1 MVDIMA
7 NQVEHTTQNNAS
19 IKGLTSEEVR
29 AAQAAGKVNADA
41 TVKTRSYGSIFRSN
55 ICTLFNLINVILA
68 VFVFLTGSYKNMLF
82 MLVIVI
88 NTIIGI
94 VQEIRSKITTDRLS
108 IVVAANV
115 EVMRDEKLQ
124 KIPIDE
130 LVLGD
135 VMRLGRGNQIPTDSV
150 VLEGECKTD
159 ESLLTGESRLIPKHA
174 GDQLYSGSFINAGTV
189 WARVEKV
196 GADNYAAQI
205 TNEAKQKKAINSEIM
220 TSLNKIIKYVSIFMF
235 PVGLLLFANEYLLHH
250 VELDPAILSTVS
262 AMVGMIPE
270 GLILL
275 ASTVMAVAVVRL
287 ARHQVLVQQL
297 YCIETLARVDV
308 LCLDKTGTI
317 TTGGMEVSGL
327 VPLSTADSE
336 PKEQE
341 LSKIVA
347 SLVASDEDPND
358 TARAIQEYFGLAKE
372 GKQKVEQA
380 IPPTDLLKPT
390 RVIPF
395 SSDTKWSGAAFANG
409 EAYVM
414 GAAQFVLEKNAN
426 ALAQIKDALD
436 TYAADARVLLVAR
449 VEGFDTNG
457 TIEGEVTPLGFV
469 CLRDQIRSTAAQTIA
484 YFKEQGV
491 KLKVISGDDPH
502 TVSGIAQKVGIEGAD
517 RFVDATTLKTDQD
530 IASAIKN
537 YNVFGRVRPEQKK
550 AFVLALQAEGHTVAM
565 TGDGVNDVLALKAS
579 DCSVAMASGSDA
591 ARNVAQ
597 LVLVDNDF
605 ASMPA
610 VVAEGRRSINNLQ
623 RSASL
628 FLVKTLLSITAA
640 FLFIFLPWQYPFV
653 PIQLTLI
660 SAFTIGLPSFVLALE
675 PNKDLVRGHFLPN
688 AVVHSIPGAVCA
700 VVSIVV
706 LTIVGNEAIGL
717 DYRQVS
723 TLCVMVVGLL
733 GIMLVIRLSIPFTPL
748 RWGLLVVVI
757 GGLLIGV
764 VGFGW
769 LFDIAPFTPEMWQSF
784 GIAALVNIVAFNY
797 LYNVLGARHQRRL
810 ASLTH

>member
-115 EVMRDEKLQ
+115 EVMRDGKIQ

-150 VLEGECKTD
+150 VLKGECKTD

-174 GDQLYSGSFINAGTV
+174 GDQLYSGSFINAGAV

-372 GKQKVEQA
+372 GKQKAEQA
-380 IPPTDLLKPT
+380 ITPADLLKPT

-426 ALAQIKDALD
+426 TLAQIKDTLD

-469 CLRDQIRSTAAQTIA
+469 CLRDQIRSTAAQTIT

-517 RFVDATTLKTDQD
+517 RFVDASTLKTDQD

-591 ARNVAQ
+591 ARTVAQ

-717 DYRQVS
+717 GYRQVS

-797 LYNVLGARHQRRL
+797 LYNVLDARHQRRL

>member
-115 EVMRDEKLQ
+115 EVMRDGKIQ

-150 VLEGECKTD
+150 VLKGECKTD

-174 GDQLYSGSFINAGTV
+174 GDQLYSGSFINAGAV

-372 GKQKVEQA
+372 GKQKAEQA

-426 ALAQIKDALD
+426 TLAQIKDTLD

-469 CLRDQIRSTAAQTIA
+469 CLRDQIRSTAAQTIT

-517 RFVDATTLKTDQD
+517 RFVDASTLKTDQD

-723 TLCVMVVGLL
+723 TLCVMVVALL

-797 LYNVLGARHQRRL
+797 LYNVLDARHQRRL

>member
-115 EVMRDEKLQ
+115 EVMRDGKIQ
-124 KIPIDE
+124 KIPINE

-150 VLEGECKTD
+150 VLKGECKTD

-174 GDQLYSGSFINAGTV
+174 GDQLYSGSFINVGAV

-372 GKQKVEQA
+372 GKQKAEQA

-414 GAAQFVLEKNAN
+414 GAAQFVLEKNAS

-436 TYAADARVLLVAR
+436 TYTADARVLLVAR

-517 RFVDATTLKTDQD
+517 CFVDATTLKTDQD

-797 LYNVLGARHQRRL
+797 LYNVLDARHQRRL

>member
-115 EVMRDEKLQ
+115 EVMRDGKIQ
-124 KIPIDE
+124 KTPIDE

-150 VLEGECKTD
+150 VLKGECKTD

-174 GDQLYSGSFINAGTV
+174 GDQLYSGSFINAGAV

-358 TARAIQEYFGLAKE
+358 TARAIQEYFGFAKE
-372 GKQKVEQA
+372 GKQKAEQA
-380 IPPTDLLKPT
+380 ITPADLLKPT

-426 ALAQIKDALD
+426 TLAQIKDTLD

-469 CLRDQIRSTAAQTIA
+469 CLRDQIRSTAAQTIT

-517 RFVDATTLKTDQD
+517 RFVDASTLKTDQD

-797 LYNVLGARHQRRL
+797 LYNVLDARHQRRL

>member
-1 MVDIMA
+1 MVS
-7 NQVEHTTQNNAS
+7 QVEHTTQSNAG

-55 ICTLFNLINVILA
+55 ICTLFNLINAILA

-108 IVVAANV
+108 IVVAANI
-115 EVMRDEKLQ
+115 EVMRDGRFQ

-317 TTGGMEVSGL
+317 TTGGMEVSDL
-327 VPLSTADSE
+327 VPLRTPESE
-336 PKEQE
+336 LKEQK

-358 TARAIQEYFGLAKE
+358 TARAIQEHFGLASDGEQKA
-372 GKQKVEQA
+372 KQVITPA
-380 IPPTDLLKPT
+380 DLLKPT

-414 GAAQFVLEKNAN
+414 GAAQFVLEKNAS
-426 ALAQIKDALD
+426 ALAQIKDPLD
-436 TYAADARVLLVAR
+436 VYAADARVLLVAR
-449 VEGFDTNG
+449 VEGFDADG
-457 TIEGEVTPLGFV
+457 AIEGNATPLGFV

-502 TVSGIAQKVGIEGAD
+502 TVSGIAQKVGVEGAD
-517 RFVDATTLKTDQD
+517 RFIDATTLKTDQD
-530 IASAIKN
+530 IASAIKS

-565 TGDGVNDVLALKAS
+565 TGDGVNDVLALKVS

-797 LYNVLGARHQRRL
+797 LYNVFDARHKRHL
-810 ASLTH
+810 ASLPQ

>member
-7 NQVEHTTQNNAS
+7 NQVEHTTQNNAG

-115 EVMRDEKLQ
+115 EVMRDGKIQ

-174 GDQLYSGSFINAGTV
+174 GDQLYSGSFINAGSV

-196 GADNYAAQI
+196 GADSYAAQI

-358 TARAIQEYFGLAKE
+358 TARAIQEYFGLTKE
-372 GKQKVEQA
+372 GKQKAEQA
-380 IPPTDLLKPT
+380 ITPTDLLKPT

-426 ALAQIKDALD
+426 TLAQIKDTLD

-469 CLRDQIRSTAAQTIA
+469 CLRDQIRSTAAQTIT

-517 RFVDATTLKTDQD
+517 RFVDASTLKTNQD

-797 LYNVLGARHQRRL
+797 LYNVLDARHQRRL